1 MIEIRISDKE
11 MMACF
16 RQGGLALEDHL
27 RSLGFTTFEGYM
39 EQPGLKMHA
48 TTVFHFHP
56 TRRDLIFKRF
66 DRWVPPWQNRAA
78 ILNRRFK
85 L

>member
-1 MIEIRISDKE
+1 MIEIRITNEE

-16 RQGGLALEDHL
+16 RQARSALEEHL

-39 EQPGLKMHA
+39 ERPGSDPLDM

-66 DRWVPPWQNRAA
+66 DKWVPPWQDRRD

-85 L
+85 